1 VVPRPARD
9 SGVRASVIAN
19 SECVRLSKCGSH
31 RLLIYQHAKRVHRRG
46 GAVVAVLVPAP
57 ASAWGT
63 DAHRYIMARAI
74 DLLPPELKPFFEHYR
89 AEIVVRSI
97 DPDTWRSIGWEDD
110 PNHFIDFGM
119 KELGAYPFADLPR
132 EYGAALA
139 KFGHATLDRIGR
151 LPWREEEEFGN
162 LGAPSKASRRE
173 SPYAPNDVVL
183 FSAVAVPLH
192 AGRQPALSR
201 LGQLRRPA
209 HRQLRH
215 PRALRTRSV
224 RALPVAAD
232 GEPRPA
238 DADPQHPRRGVRHPP
253 RSYSLV
259 DPILKADSD
268 AIAGKDLY
276 DDAYFEACFV
286 RSARCSNAV
295 SPTPSRDAGMI
306 MGAWQQ
312 AGKPV
317 LTLKGARP
325 VQKSGDL
332 RKSEV

>member
-1 VVPRPARD
+1 MRN
-9 SGVRASVIAN
+9 ASIVA
-19 SECVRLSKCGSH
+19 
-31 RLLIYQHAKRVHRRG
+31 A
-46 GAVVAVLVPAP
+46 AVLVAVLVPAR
-57 ASAWGT
+57 ASAWGS

-119 KELGAYPFADLPR
+119 KELGAYPFAGLPR

-162 LGAPSKASRRE
+162 LRRAFEGFTRE

-183 FSAVAVPLH
+183 FSAIASH
-192 AGRQPALSR
+192 YMQDANQPFHGSVNYDGQLTGNFGIHSRFERDLFERFQSR
-201 LGQLRRPA
+201 LTVNPARPTPILNI
-209 HRQLRH
+209 RD
-215 PRALRTRSV
+215 
-224 RALPVAAD
+224 AAFD
-232 GEPRPA
+232 ILLE
-238 DADPQHPRRGVRHPP
+238 
-253 RSYSLV
+253 SYSLV

-276 DDAYFEACFV
+276 DDAYFEALFV
-286 RSARCSNAV
+286 KVRPVLERRLADSITA
-295 SPTPSRDAGMI
+295 TAGMI

-325 VQKSGDL
+325 VQKV
-332 RKSEV
+332 RRP